1 QAEIVGRETRLI
13 NLTLFEKRDAA
24 WGTFALRPGD
34 AAYRLLVWDEDD
46 FANVPPPQRSIRIV
60 PQDPPTVALLRE
72 EFPPSNDPSA
82 RPFAEDFE
90 VDGMPVPVGGR
101 MRIAYSCSG
110 AYGIGR
116 AQLVYRVLR
125 KSQADEDQQPKG
137 SRWVTLPLVEV
148 ASTDKAGPFL
158 V

>member
-1 QAEIVGRETRLI
+1 FERRQPRGDLVAIDGSSARVVLRTQKPITKAQAEIVGRETRLI

-34 AAYRLLVWDEDD
+34 AAYRLLVWDEYD
-46 FANVPPPQRSIRIV
+46 FANVPAPQRSIRIV
-60 PQDPPTVALLRE
+60 PEDPPTVALLRE

-116 AQLVYRVLR
+116 AQLVYR
-125 KSQADEDQQPKG
+125 
-137 SRWVTLPLVEV
+137 
-148 ASTDKAGPFL
+148 
-158 V
+158 